1 MNNDERKK
9 MQNDIFNSTKI
20 ALKGKSVTK
29 KIIPLGA
36 GVDDQKWTIEG
47 SEKNVFVF
55 HTSEFGKK
63 VHALTI
69 FATAKK
75 VNSESVLK
83 ETFSSD
89 DFVKKMH
96 CLFKNKELEIFKKNI
111 NKAQKKFV
119 EQFKSNIK

>member
-9 MQNDIFNSTKI
+9 MQNEIFNTTDL
-20 ALKGKSVTK
+20 ALKGKRVTK

-36 GVDDQKWTIEG
+36 GFDDQKWIIEG
-47 SEKNVFVF
+47 FEKNVFVF

-75 VNSESVLK
+75 INSESVLK

-96 CLFKNKELEIFKKNI
+96 CLFINKEQEIFKKKI
-111 NKAQKKFV
+111 NKTQKKFV
-119 EQFKSNIK
+119 EQFKCNIK

>member
-1 MNNDERKK
+1 

-36 GVDDQKWTIEG
+36 GVDDQKWIIEG

-69 FATAKK
+69 LVTEKK
-75 VNSESVLK
+75 ANSESVLK
-83 ETFSSD
+83 ETFLSD

-96 CLFKNKELEIFKKNI
+96 DLFIKKEQEIFEKKI
-111 NKAQKKFV
+111 NETQKKFV
-119 EQFKSNIK
+119 EQFKSNLK

>member
-1 MNNDERKK
+1 
-9 MQNDIFNSTKI
+9 MQNEIFNTTDL

-36 GVDDQKWTIEG
+36 GFDDQKWIIEG
-47 SEKNVFVF
+47 FEKNVFVF

-75 VNSESVLK
+75 INSESVLK
-83 ETFSSD
+83 ETFLSD

-96 CLFKNKELEIFKKNI
+96 KLFTDKEQEIFEKKI
-111 NKAQKKFV
+111 NETQKKFV
-119 EQFKSNIK
+119 EQFKSNLK